1 MHIQYVVAR
10 YNEPIDWLRSDAHD
24 VIIYN
29 KGDAIE
35 FKNVVQL
42 PNVGREAH
50 AYLYHVIENYD
61 SLADITM
68 FTQARVSDHGHDQ
81 NLDNLTTRFVDNTPQ
96 FRFSS
101 RYETYVLG
109 QSRCI
114 DPMFNIYERDNLI
127 KSHAIAEHLV
137 DKITF
142 GEWFEKN
149 IMPTYPQILNLFS
162 HAIFAVSRTQILSR
176 PKEYYERLIVQLST
190 ENAPIEAHFLERS
203 WFYVFNCHI

>member
-1 MHIQYVVAR
+1 
-10 YNEPIDWLRSDAHD
+10 
-24 VIIYN
+24 
-29 KGDAIE
+29 
-35 FKNVVQL
+35 
-42 PNVGREAH
+42 
-50 AYLYHVIENYD
+50 
-61 SLADITM
+61 
-68 FTQARVSDHGHDQ
+68 
-81 NLDNLTTRFVDNTPQ
+81 
-96 FRFSS
+96 
-101 RYETYVLG
+101 
-109 QSRCI
+109 
-114 DPMFNIYERDNLI
+114 MFNIYERDNLI